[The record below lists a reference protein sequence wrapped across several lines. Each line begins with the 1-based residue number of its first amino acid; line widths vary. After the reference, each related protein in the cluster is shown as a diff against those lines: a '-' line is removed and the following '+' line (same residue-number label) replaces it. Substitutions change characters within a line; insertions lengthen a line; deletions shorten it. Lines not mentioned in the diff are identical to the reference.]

1 MTRNGKTE
9 SENEPDIPAS
19 HSELLA
25 SIAFRVL
32 NDIDVKFFRN
42 LQQDSEAYRYISTN
56 PTLTEED
63 SRILLSIFKDPRLS
77 EFARSP
83 GIHQI
88 EGKVA
93 ANRRLT
99 RYDKYQVK
107 K

>member
-9 SENEPDIPAS
+9 SEIEPDIPANQ
-19 HSELLA
+19 SELLA
-25 SIAFRVL
+25 SIALRVL

-56 PTLTEED
+56 PTLKEED
-63 SRILLSIFKDPRLS
+63 SRILLSVYKDPGVS
-77 EFARSP
+77 PFARSP
-83 GIHQI
+83 RMHQI
-88 EGKVA
+88 EGEVVV
-93 ANRRLT
+93 NRRLT